1 MRGAG
6 AIARHVRSGGVPTTT
21 PSRLGLG
28 SRQLHTKA
36 SCQAPRTIVGTGA
49 GAAAGGA
56 ASMAPAGSW
65 MLHAAKLGVVATAGL
80 AAGSGLSDELNKAR
94 PAPPNLPLRVAGSGA
109 GASLPRAAKPSV
121 AKQAPNPRAPAT
133 LAIPGA
139 PAPAPLPHRV
149 LRASPPE
156 DPNPRCT
163 SPLPAMVMAATVTPV
178 SADAN
183 LRPSPDD
190 HVSPPLGRGE
200 DRPLNAATPP
210 SSRRHYH
217 ARHAVPTVASERS
230 TSGTSQPQARHEE
243 AEFEGAT
250 LLHRRSRSL
259 SSFASTAS
267 AHSSHSC
274 FTAPVRRSYS
284 GTSVALMAMRN
295 ERKTVVALSPG
306 AQRLAASEG
315 KQIVVERESTWARWL
330 NRQYSAPQTRPA
342 EHSLWVDDS
351 PGVIRPE
358 QVSLFMEYTVLPKQ
372 LGEGAYATVSLCRH
386 KATKEIAAVKTVNC
400 SDEES
405 RNGVLDEVGHAHEVG
420 VMRCMPLLTL
430 CTYPQARIMARLSH
444 ARILKLHA
452 CFYTRSCV
460 HMVTDAGHIDLFDC
474 ISAVG
479 HGASESQVRRI
490 AYQLLTA
497 VRHMHAQGVMHRDIK
512 PENVLVFSPRVAAG
526 KLPPTA
532 ALSDP
537 DFHVKVCGMGAG
549 YVKCRWA
556 P

>member
-1 MRGAG
+1 
-6 AIARHVRSGGVPTTT
+6 
-21 PSRLGLG
+21 
-28 SRQLHTKA
+28 
-36 SCQAPRTIVGTGA
+36 
-49 GAAAGGA
+49 
-56 ASMAPAGSW
+56 
-65 MLHAAKLGVVATAGL
+65 
-80 AAGSGLSDELNKAR
+80 
-94 PAPPNLPLRVAGSGA
+94 
-109 GASLPRAAKPSV
+109 
-121 AKQAPNPRAPAT
+121 
-133 LAIPGA
+133 
-139 PAPAPLPHRV
+139 
-149 LRASPPE
+149 
-156 DPNPRCT
+156 
-163 SPLPAMVMAATVTPV
+163 
-178 SADAN
+178 
-183 LRPSPDD
+183 
-190 HVSPPLGRGE
+190 
-200 DRPLNAATPP
+200 
-210 SSRRHYH
+210 
-217 ARHAVPTVASERS
+217 
-230 TSGTSQPQARHEE
+230 
-243 AEFEGAT
+243 
-250 LLHRRSRSL
+250 
-259 SSFASTAS
+259 
-267 AHSSHSC
+267 
-274 FTAPVRRSYS
+274 
-284 GTSVALMAMRN
+284 MAMRN

-444 ARILKLHA
+444 GRILKLHA